1 MTNEEAVREALSD
14 VYDPELYVDLVTL
27 GLIYEIEI
35 KDDDVH
41 IEMTLTSPGCPYGP
55 QVIDDVKESVGELDT
70 VRNVSVNVTFDPV
83 WTPDRISDDV
93 RAALGF

>member
-27 GLIYEIEI
+27 GLIYGIEI

-55 QVIDDVKESVGELDT
+55 QLIDDVKESVGELDT

>member
-55 QVIDDVKESVGELDT
+55 QLIDDVKESVGELDT